1 MGVVRRVIKPLP
13 DRSCHKSSH
22 GEHHRNHSEWN
33 APVSA
38 IALGEDRSSC
48 GVASARMHSEESS
61 FARVY
66 DEHVWRVYGFFA
78 YRLGQR
84 EAAEDLTQATFE
96 RALRAWSRFDPRR
109 ASENTWL
116 LAIARNLLIDH
127 YRRDRSKLTEPID
140 EELAPAIPGP
150 EEQLAQAP
158 ELLSA
163 LARLSERD
171 REVIALRFGGDMSG
185 PEIAHLLNLSPA
197 NVQQILSRSLRKLR
211 VLLAEAGYETPKA
224 ASAISTPPAPT

>member
-1 MGVVRRVIKPLP
+1 MPGVE
-13 DRSCHKSSH
+13 CHV
-22 GEHHRNHSEWN
+22 G
-33 APVSA
+33 A
-38 IALGEDRSSC
+38 ITPGEDRSNRG

-61 FARVY
+61 FSRVY

-78 YRLGQR
+78 YRVGHR

-109 ASENTWL
+109 ASESTWL

-127 YRRDRSKLTEPID
+127 YRRDRSSRMEPID
-140 EELAPAIPGP
+140 EDLAPTVPGP
-150 EEQLAQAP
+150 EEQFASTP
-158 ELLSA
+158 ELVDALS
-163 LARLSERD
+163 RLGERD

-185 PEIAHLLNLSPA
+185 PEIAQLLNLSLA

-211 VLLAEAGYETPKA
+211 GLLEAADYDRPRA
-224 ASAISTPPAPT
+224 ASAMSSPPAPR